1 MCEKAHP
8 EFGNRSALSDLNMFK
23 NRILSTLK
31 GVEHKYDQGILEQV
45 SIWSVLASVLPL
57 STISFIGFCYL
68 IGFDHWAEIVA
79 TLSLTGLIF
88 VAAIWWWWSLAT
100 IVKITKIMNT
110 AYEQFEEI
118 RQDIRTVKQ
127 DISKVK
133 RSSRK

>member
-1 MCEKAHP
+1 MYEKAHP

-23 NRILSTLK
+23 RKTLSTLK
-31 GVEHKYDQGILEQV
+31 GVEQKYDQGILKQV

-68 IGFDHWAEIVA
+68 TGFDHWIEIVA

-88 VAAIWWWWSLAT
+88 VAAIWWWWGLTT

-118 RQDIRTVKQ
+118 RQDIRSVKQ